1 MYFSSF
7 IFKENRVFNE
17 EDNPSQKVVLV
28 EEELDDTDIDGIQ
41 NLEDLPRLVFVD
53 EECGNLKIVDHGGE
67 LTRNIDQRNK
77 YTMSSL

>member
-41 NLEDLPRLVFVD
+41 NLEDLRRLVFVD
-53 EECGNLKIVDHGGE
+53 EECGNLKIVDYGGE

>member
-53 EECGNLKIVDHGGE
+53 EECGNLKIVDYGGE